1 MGATKLTTCAALLVA
16 AVAVTGGR
24 LLAQQGSA
32 QKRGSPATVA
42 VAKEMAQTEAKLA
55 EIRELVRPRPGEHVT
70 NMARINWEHDQW
82 EAAVKAAREGKPV
95 LAYGEC
101 AAGVPCGYG

>member
-1 MGATKLTTCAALLVA
+1 MKTVRGTLLLSVA
-16 AVAVTGGR
+16 AVAGMSLT
-24 LLAQQGSA
+24 A
-32 QKRGSPATVA
+32 SPDTRAEVKPKPAIST
-42 VAKEMAQTEAKLA
+42 EMAQAEARVA
-55 EIRELVRPRPGEHVT
+55 QIRELVRPWPGEHVA
-70 NMARINWEHDQW
+70 NMARIAWEHDPW